1 MTFWFRVAFTWWLGH
16 FISRHFKVHFMLIKY
31 TYDSKSQTLHM
42 RYPFQSTGN
51 QQTDLTSK
59 RMVVSRSHHAVVAK
73 FRTGVKFSPRCNNRG
88 EVTWSSLE
96 IRIIRKI
103 ENLFDSFV
111 NGMEPW
117 GSVNLKIRIR
127 QGQPTTVFYKRYVRK
142 HCLEIS
148 IAWENLNMVVLF
160 VFRISI
166 VSTIF
171 GYWAGF
177 LFKKKSPKIF
187 GFRYIDRNCGLLEF
201 SSSRKPFNS
210 R

>member
-1 MTFWFRVAFTWWLGH
+1 MTGSFYISSFRG
-16 FISRHFKVHFMLIKY
+16 
-31 TYDSKSQTLHM
+31 TLHADKIHVWFKIANITHALPVPVH
-42 RYPFQSTGN
+42 RN

-59 RMVVSRSHHAVVAK
+59 RMIVSRSHHTVVAK
-73 FRTGVKFSPRCNNRG
+73 FRTGVKFSPRYNNQG
-88 EVTWSSLE
+88 ELTWSSLE

-127 QGQPTTVFYKRYVRK
+127 RGQPTTVFYKRYVRK

-177 LFKKKSPKIF
+177 LFLKKKP
-187 GFRYIDRNCGLLEF
+187 
-201 SSSRKPFNS
+201 
-210 R
+210 

>member
-1 MTFWFRVAFTWWLGH
+1 MSFGFRVAFTWWLGH

-31 TYDSKSQTLHM
+31 TCDSKSQTLHM
-42 RYPFQSTGN
+42 RYPFQSTA
-51 QQTDLTSK
+51 TS
-59 RMVVSRSHHAVVAK
+59 RPIWPRNGWSFRVHIIQSLRIFVPEWNSR
-73 FRTGVKFSPRCNNRG
+73 PRYNNRG
-88 EVTWSSLE
+88 EFTWSSLE

-103 ENLFDSFV
+103 KNLFDSFV

-117 GSVNLKIRIR
+117 GSMNLKIRIS
-127 QGQPTTVFYKRYVRK
+127 QGQPTTFFYKRYVGK

-177 LFKKKSPKIF
+177 LFLKKKP
-187 GFRYIDRNCGLLEF
+187 
-201 SSSRKPFNS
+201 
-210 R
+210 

>member
-1 MTFWFRVAFTWWLGH
+1 MVFSGVVN
-16 FISRHFKVHFMLIKY
+16 FKVHFMLIKY
-31 TYDSKSQTLHM
+31 TCDSKSQTSHM

-51 QQTDLTSK
+51 QQTDFTSK
-59 RMVVSRSHHAVVAK
+59 RMVVSRSHHTVVAK
-73 FRTGVKFSPRCNNRG
+73 FRTGVKFLPQYNNRG
-88 EVTWSSLE
+88 ELTWSSLE

-117 GSVNLKIRIR
+117 GSVNLKLRIR
-127 QGQPTTVFYKRYVRK
+127 QGQPTTVFYKRYVCK

-171 GYWAGF
+171 EYWAGF
-177 LFKKKSPKIF
+177 LFLKKKP
-187 GFRYIDRNCGLLEF
+187 
-201 SSSRKPFNS
+201 
-210 R
+210 

>member
-1 MTFWFRVAFTWWLGH
+1 MTFWFRVAFKWWLGH

-31 TYDSKSQTLHM
+31 TCDSKSQTLHM

-73 FRTGVKFSPRCNNRG
+73 FRTGVKFSPRWNNRG
-88 EVTWSSLE
+88 EITWSSLE

-187 GFRYIDRNCGLLEF
+187 GFRYIDSETVGY
-201 SSSRKPFNS
+201 
-210 R
+210 